1 MLMVHNNAVVDVSVG
16 LVLQDASA
24 GDVVPDVLVSHRC
37 EEVAVVIASAVPNME
52 ALFSCRGCS
61 G

>member
-1 MLMVHNNAVVDVSVG
+1 MQSWMCLYIG